1 MPRIKSYLN
10 NIVAKILFIRLSK
23 NKKSYSNYLNK
34 PRLFWGPIP
43 ILNNKYNSIALNKIG
58 FDSKSVM
65 NGYYDSINKKTD
77 YDLYLMDL
85 IVVLLY
91 NILFVCR
98 SLCVKSNSF

>member
-1 MPRIKSYLN
+1 MLRIKSYLN
-10 NIVAKILFIRLSK
+10 NIVTKILFIRLSK

-65 NGYYDSINKKTD
+65 NGYYDSIGDSNTSAIFAAK
-77 YDLYLMDL
+77 
-85 IVVLLY
+85 IVM
-91 NILFVCR
+91 LF
-98 SLCVKSNSF
+98 